1 MPEIKKIKVKD
12 KFYLRIPDGL
22 AGEMPDVMEIFKLKD
37 GYFMI
42 TPELAAAGEKKIEQ
56 EKPAEKKDNKNGN
69 EEFTLLYDISLIP
82 FSKRDIE
89 SVSANLKE
97 SEKRMLQHMVDSRTI
112 SLVEKGGKRYIQFPS
127 ELYSRLKSYSSEGKI
142 NAQQKASSKI
152 KDFAVF
158 SKDEFNAFYR
168 ATSQYELRSLAII
181 PWFDGKVY
189 VASRNW
195 VFAQGQKAV
204 ELFREKGELTDEELA
219 KELGIGAD
227 GARTIAISLC
237 NEGIMVESKKGHYA
251 LAE

>member
-1 MPEIKKIKVKD
+1 MPELRKIKAKD
-12 KFYLRIPDGL
+12 KFYLRIPEGL

-37 GYFMI
+37 GYFII
-42 TPELAAAGEKKIEQ
+42 TPALGAPKEELAER
-56 EKPAEKKDNKNGN
+56 EKPAEKKDGKNGN
-69 EEFTLLYDISLIP
+69 EEFALLYGISLIP

-89 SVSANLKE
+89 SVLIKLKE
-97 SEKRMLQHMVDSRTI
+97 SERKMLHQMVDSRI
-112 SLVEKGGKRYIQFPS
+112 VSLVEKDGKKYIQFSS

-142 NAQQKASSKI
+142 NAQQKADAKI
-152 KDFAVF
+152 SDYAVF
-158 SKDEFNAFYR
+158 SKDDFNVFYR
-168 ATSQYELRSLAII
+168 ATSQNELRSLAIV

-195 VFAQGQKAV
+195 IMGQGQKAV
-204 ELFREKGELTDEELA
+204 ELFRKKGELTDEEMA

-227 GARTIAISLC
+227 GARTVAISLC